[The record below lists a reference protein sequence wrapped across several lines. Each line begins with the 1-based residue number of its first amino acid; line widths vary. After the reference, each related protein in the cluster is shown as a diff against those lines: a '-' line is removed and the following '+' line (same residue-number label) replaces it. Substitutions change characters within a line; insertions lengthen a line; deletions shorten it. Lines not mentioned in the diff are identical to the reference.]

1 MNGKFKYYGIIVLVI
16 GLSLILASCGGSQT
30 TTPTDDTTDSDT
42 VEEQGEKTII
52 VAMPEE
58 IEGTDVQQVRWDNLI
73 HNLVTQPFAT
83 YNLDLTELLPAAA
96 ESFDISEDGT
106 EITFYLSEGAKFSDG
121 SELTPE
127 AIKTSMDRYV
137 EISPYSYDFDPI
149 EEVVIIDESTFMLK
163 LDSPA
168 AFLWPVLTS
177 VYGGPVNATVA
188 TEVGNDA
195 FNRDVVSNGLYMVD
209 DWVQGSHIDFVK
221 NPNYLTFNPIVDN
234 KGPALI
240 DKLTVRFIPENF
252 TRISELEA
260 GTVDIV
266 VDIPSE
272 NIDQIR
278 NNENLNLYE
287 YLQTGIDYIALNPE
301 NEQLSDVN
309 VRKAL
314 ALAINKDEI
323 SAVLNNTVKTR
334 YGLISESMIG
344 FDQAT
349 EDKLASEFAFNLD
362 EAKVLLAEAGYTD
375 TNGDG
380 IVEKDGND
388 LSLTLM
394 VALDTPALKNSA
406 PIIQAQLKQLGVDL
420 ELREYESPYIK
431 QMIKDGDF
439 DMATRFFWWSDPDI
453 LYYVIHS
460 SADLP
465 WGNDTVDQY
474 LDEARFIMD
483 LEERTEKYAQ
493 IQELTMEEMP
503 LIPLFSEYEYMAAR
517 KEIIGIKVG
526 SDGKRVLM
534 NDLDIK

>member
-16 GLSLILASCGGSQT
+16 GLSLVLASCGGSQT

>member
-16 GLSLILASCGGSQT
+16 GLSLVLASCGGSQT

-163 LDSPA
+163 HDSPA